1 MQPLHHSTGS
11 DKERFVRLVEGATS
25 SKFRAGNAFEVLQNG
40 DEIFPSMLE
49 AIEKAEHSI
58 EFLSYVFWRSDI
70 ASAFTDALI
79 KKAKSGVKV
88 YLCVDAFGGA
98 SMSSR
103 AIWQLERVGVKIGW
117 FRPGGWQNLRLL
129 NNRTH
134 RKILIVDGRIGFTGG
149 VGIADYWT
157 GHAQDR
163 KHWRETHCRIEGPAV
178 ADLHDGF
185 TGNWPGEI
193 EPIREAEPCGSV
205 AVQTTISTSGLR
217 PTNAEAL
224 FSAVLAG
231 AKHSLQITSAYFV
244 PSKTIENMLISAVS
258 RGVDVTVIT
267 NGVNT
272 NHRITMLAGR
282 SSYKRLLEG
291 GIKIFEYAK
300 TLHHGKIFVVDDCWA
315 TLGSINLDTRSL
327 VLNDEINVSVVD
339 NDVIKTL
346 RKAFEEDLAN
356 STELHF
362 LNWVRRSRVERL
374 AELGSSV
381 FKNQL

>member
-1 MQPLHHSTGS
+1 MLPSHHSTGS
-11 DKERFVRLVEGATS
+11 EKERFVRLVEGATS
-25 SKFRAGNAFEVLQNG
+25 SQFRAGNSFEVLQNG
-40 DEIFPSMLE
+40 DEIFPSMLS
-49 AIEKAEHSI
+49 AIQNAEHSI

-79 KKAKSGVKV
+79 KKAKAGVKV
-88 YLCVDAFGGA
+88 RLCVDAFGGA

-157 GHAQDR
+157 GHAQDL
-163 KHWRETHCRIEGPAV
+163 KHWRETHCRIAGPAV
-178 ADLHDGF
+178 ADLHAAFID
-185 TGNWPGEI
+185 NWPGELDSI
-193 EPIREAEPCGSV
+193 EESEPCGSV
-205 AVQTTISTSGLR
+205 AVQTTVSTAGRR

-231 AKHSLQITSAYFV
+231 ANHSLLITSAYFV
-244 PSKTIENMLISAVS
+244 PSKSIENLLISAVS
-258 RGVDVTVIT
+258 RGVEVTILT
-267 NGVNT
+267 NGANT

-282 SSYKRLLEG
+282 SSYRRLLEG
-291 GIKIFEYAK
+291 GVKLFEYSK
-300 TLHHGKIFVVDDCWA
+300 TLHHGKIVIVDDCWA

-327 VLNDEINVSVVD
+327 VLNDEINVSIVDHAVVQTL
-339 NDVIKTL
+339 KT
-346 RKAFEEDLAN
+346 AFEEDLAH
-356 STELHF
+356 SKELHF
-362 LNWVRRSRVERL
+362 LNWVRRSRAEQL
-374 AELGSSV
+374 AELGSSI